1 MSGIELEQNRS
12 EEGPRVL
19 DGVRV
24 LDFTGV
30 VAGSYCTRLMADL
43 GAEVIKIEA
52 PKGEIL
58 RNAGPMRGT
67 VSAMFSAVNSGKQ
80 CLSLDLKRPEA
91 VALCK
96 RLVEQYDIVVE
107 NYSPGVMHRL
117 GLDYASL
124 KSVNP
129 NLIMCS
135 VSGYGQTGPEASRP
149 AYAPIVQATSGYEFV
164 TQRAQLGHQ
173 KPMNMGLPV
182 GDTSASLQAFG
193 AIVAALYY
201 RERTGIGQYIDIAM
215 QDTLLATMHKDF
227 QAAFNHEMN
236 DRHYGPLE
244 TRDGFVMV
252 IPLSQHHF
260 EDLMHL
266 MARQDLI
273 EDARISTITAR
284 IYNYDY
290 VQDEI
295 EKWTRT
301 KTCAEAIKVFE
312 SKKLPCAEYRGIID
326 LEDDPQLNHRR
337 MLTEITDEAGPL
349 KVPNTPFLFSE
360 TQAAVRPTVAR
371 IGEHNYEILTHHLG
385 MSKDEVAAL
394 EKDGVLGRSPED

>member
-1 MSGIELEQNRS
+1 MTNMENNRS
-12 EEGPRVL
+12 EQGPRVL

-52 PKGEIL
+52 PGGEIL
-58 RNAGPMRGT
+58 RNAGPMRGN
-67 VSAMFSAVNSGKQ
+67 VSTMFSAVNSGKY
-80 CLSLDLKRPEA
+80 CVSMDLKRPEA
-91 VALCK
+91 VVLCK
-96 RLVEQYDIVVE
+96 RLVEKCDVVVE
-107 NYSPGVMHRL
+107 NSRPGVMRRL
-117 GLDYASL
+117 GLDYTSL
-124 KSVNP
+124 KAANAKI
-129 NLIMCS
+129 IMCS
-135 VSGYGQTGPEASRP
+135 VSGYGQTGPEASRR
-149 AYAPIVQATSGYEFV
+149 AYAPIVQATSGYEIV
-164 TQRAQLGHQ
+164 TQRAQANQQ

-193 AIVAALYY
+193 AIVAALFY
-201 RERTGIGQYIDIAM
+201 RDRTGIGQYIDIAM
-215 QDTLLATMHKDF
+215 QDTILATMHKDF

-252 IPLSQHHF
+252 IPLSQQHF

-266 MARQDLI
+266 ISREDLI
-273 EDARISTITAR
+273 PDPLVSTITAR

-290 VQDEI
+290 MQDEI

-301 KTCAEAIKVFE
+301 KTCAEAIEVFE

-326 LEDDPQLNHRR
+326 LEHDPQLNHRG
-337 MLTEITDEAGPL
+337 MLTEITDQAGPL
-349 KVPNTPFLFSE
+349 KVPNSPFLFSE

-371 IGEHNYEILTHHLG
+371 VGEHNYQILTNHLD
-385 MSKDEVAAL
+385 MTEDEVAAL
-394 EKDGVLGRSPED
+394 EKAGVLGTPPV